1 VAHLLSERSRLAL
14 GHAKDRVAQ
23 AQAALQ
29 VRLSA
34 TGGPAL
40 HASAHHSA
48 LSATVEDLPCMQVLI
63 TARSTPLAGLQ
74 ALQADEVA
82 REAERRRRSHAKQRS
97 HGRNAELAAAG
108 TLMATDDLPGM
119 QVLTTARPRA
129 ECQSRC
135 GRCGGG
141 TGEGGR
147 APLPAR
153 WKERPSRGD
162 DLPLSAT
169 DGLPHQARWKESVD
183 AAVIHEPLGE
193 ASFECRLSA
202 V

>member
-23 AQAALQ
+23 AQAA
-29 VRLSA
+29 
-34 TGGPAL
+34 
-40 HASAHHSA
+40 
-48 LSATVEDLPCMQVLI
+48 
-63 TARSTPLAGLQ
+63 LQ

-153 WKERPSRGD
+153 WKERPGRGD
-162 DLPLSAT
+162 
-169 DGLPHQARWKESVD
+169 
-183 AAVIHEPLGE
+183 E
-193 ASFECRLSA
+193 AH
-202 V
+202 